1 MLVLVVGRAYGRG
14 RGLFVGFCEGPA
26 EDSRAGEDDLR
37 YYAVR
42 LKTILDYVLKMCGVL
57 LGRHTILYSD
67 KRKRSDD
74 SKCTSPSTQ
83 KVDEHRR
90 CRRRSR
96 TPGGSFR
103 RMHDS
108 DLPAAEASTTSPICD
123 IKWFVPKC
131 VRRSGAWTDQAS
143 TPAAVTGGCVAV
155 RWTAS

>member
-108 DLPAAEASTTSPICD
+108 DLP
-123 IKWFVPKC
+123 
-131 VRRSGAWTDQAS
+131 VRRGIHNVAHLRYQVVCSQMCATVRRVDRSGFHTSSSHRRMCGSAMDS
-143 TPAAVTGGCVAV
+143 
-155 RWTAS
+155 